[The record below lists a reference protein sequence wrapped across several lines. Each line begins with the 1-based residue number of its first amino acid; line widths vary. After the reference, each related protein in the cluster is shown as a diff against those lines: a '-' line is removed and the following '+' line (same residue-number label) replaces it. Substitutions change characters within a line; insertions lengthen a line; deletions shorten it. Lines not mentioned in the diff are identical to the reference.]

1 MNLFHV
7 PSIDYMV
14 LSWTLNFVSKEIAE
28 SFIYAKS
35 IRALWKEI
43 EDRYSK
49 SNAPPIYQI
58 HREINDTC
66 QGEMSVTRYYTKLK
80 KLWDKLGCLESLP
93 ESNCGVVNGM
103 FEIMDSHKVMQ
114 FLV

>member
-7 PSIDYMV
+7 PSVDYMV

-43 EDRYSK
+43 EDRYGK

-58 HREINDTC
+58 HREIND
-66 QGEMSVTRYYTKLK
+66 
-80 KLWDKLGCLESLP
+80 KLGCLESLP
-93 ESNCGVVNGM
+93 ESNCGAVNGM
-103 FEIMDSHKVMQ
+103 FEIMDSHRVMQ